1 MLLGVASKMT
11 NSQFFKCNHDVK
23 QVLPFWTTCCLKNTL
38 LRLFQIIIQIPFKLH
53 TFQNPSA
60 LGHLNSPQVWY
71 SDPNSI
77 IKHFILQRRYEIMM
91 MSCFNLPKSEMF
103 KIKYISMLHLN
114 SKN

>member
-1 MLLGVASKMT
+1 MQSWCQAGIAILDNML
-11 NSQFFKCNHDVK
+11 FKK
-23 QVLPFWTTCCLKNTL
+23 YTTYTFSNYYSDP
-38 LRLFQIIIQIPFKLH
+38 IQIVH
-53 TFQNPSA
+53 TFQNPST

-71 SDPNSI
+71 SDPDSI